1 MELLP
6 KDLENMIIDYKHQL
20 DHQGKLQSVLKDLVE
35 YVPEKRKYI
44 KYEFVNYYEV
54 GDTLT
59 LLQIWNL
66 MCEEDLEETEHKKYV
81 KDSRMSGDNNDV
93 DYYGI
98 FENNGK
104 IWWEY

>member
-44 KYEFVNYYEV
+44 RYDYNDDPHYPALLIHNQK
-54 GDTLT
+54 DTRWGK
-59 LLQIWNL
+59 INL
-66 MCEEDLEETEHKKYV
+66 KFWESEECKKYIT
-81 KDSRMSGDNNDV
+81 DSRIEHDVSYYAIFTND
-93 DYYGI
+93 GQT
-98 FENNGK
+98 
-104 IWWEY
+104 WWEY